1 MPVAL
6 PTMPATNAPPH
17 VVLLACPGAG
27 HVLPMAEFARRLAAD
42 HGFTAT
48 IITYSSLSLPT
59 QTQASMLASL
69 PAASVTFAALPAV
82 PLDDLPAD
90 ARVETRMLTVVAR
103 SMPHLRTLLADLVR
117 HRGVVAF
124 LADMFCAQ
132 ALPVATGL
140 SVPAYI
146 VYLSNLMLLSL
157 MIRLPELDA
166 ATTCEYRDLPE
177 PLRLPGSVPLRGAD
191 LLDTIQDRSDDAY
204 ALMVEMTRHFV
215 HADGFVVNTFDGM
228 ERDAVA
234 AFRELSVKGACP
246 PVYPVGPFV
255 RPCSGDAAAKHG
267 CLRWLD
273 GQPHGSVLYV
283 CFGSGG
289 TLSVEQTAELA
300 AGLEASGQRFLWVM
314 QFPSDKDG
322 SAAYFDDAADHGD
335 PTSFLPE
342 GFAER
347 TGNVGLCVPQ
357 WAPQVEVLRH
367 RAVGGFLSHC
377 GWNST
382 LEAAVVGV
390 PMLAWPLFAEQ
401 RMNAV
406 MLEER
411 AGVALRPASS
421 ARGGRRA
428 VVPREEVAAVVRE
441 LMAGEKG
448 DAARKRA
455 AEMKKAAAEAL
466 APEGPSFKA
475 LAAVVSRWKGAHVAL
490 ELELETNTVHV
501 NGEY

>member
-1 MPVAL
+1 MS
-6 PTMPATNAPPH
+6 ATNAPPH

-59 QTQASMLASL
+59 QTHASMLASL
-69 PAASVTFAALPAV
+69 PAASITFAALPAV

-90 ARVETRMLTVVAR
+90 ARVETRMLTVVTR
-103 SMPHLRTLLADLVR
+103 SMPHLCALLADVVR
-117 HRGVVAF
+117 ERRGVAAF

-132 ALPVATGL
+132 ALPVAAGL
-140 SVPAYI
+140 GVPACYI

-157 MIRLPELDA
+157 MLRLPELDA
-166 ATTCEYRDLPE
+166 ATSCEYRDLPE

-191 LLDTIQDRSDDAY
+191 LLDTIQDRSDPAY

-215 HADGFVVNTFDGM
+215 LADGFVVNTFDGM
-228 ERDAVA
+228 ERDAVV
-234 AFRELSVKGACP
+234 AFREMSDRGVCP
-246 PVYPVGPFV
+246 PVYPVGPF
-255 RPCSGDAAAKHG
+255 PD
-267 CLRWLD
+267 
-273 GQPHGSVLYV
+273 GSVLYV

-300 AGLEASGQRFLWVM
+300 AGLEASGQRFLWVT
-314 QFPSDKDG
+314 QSPSDKDG
-322 SAAYFDDAADHGD
+322 SAAYLDAAVDGHGD
-335 PTSFLPE
+335 PRSFLPE

-347 TGNVGLCVPQ
+347 TRDVGLCVPH
-357 WAPQVEVLRH
+357 WAPQVEVLHH

-382 LEAAVVGV
+382 LEAAEVGV

-421 ARGGRRA
+421 AAGRRT

-448 DAARKRA
+448 EAARKRA

-466 APEGPSFKA
+466 APEGASRKA
-475 LAAVVSRWKGAHVAL
+475 LAAVVSRWKGAHGGA
-490 ELELETNTVHV
+490 TK
-501 NGEY
+501 

>member
-1 MPVAL
+1 MS
-6 PTMPATNAPPH
+6 TTNAPPH

-48 IITYSSLSLPT
+48 IITYSTLSLPT
-59 QTQASMLASL
+59 QTKASMLASL

-90 ARVETRMLTVVAR
+90 ARVETRMLTVVTR
-103 SMPHLRTLLADLVR
+103 SMPHLRALLADLVR
-117 HRGVVAF
+117 DRDRGVAAF

-132 ALPVATGL
+132 ALPVAAGL
-140 SVPAYI
+140 GVPAYI

-157 MIRLPELDA
+157 MLRLPELDA
-166 ATTCEYRDLPE
+166 ATACEYRDLPE
-177 PLRLPGSVPLRGAD
+177 PIRLPGSVPLRGAD
-191 LLDTIQDRSDDAY
+191 LVDTIQDRSDPAY
-204 ALMVEMTRHFV
+204 ALMVEMTRHFAL
-215 HADGFVVNTFDGM
+215 ADGFVVNTFDGM
-228 ERDAVA
+228 ERDAVF
-234 AFRELSVKGACP
+234 AFQELSDRGACP

-255 RPCSGDAAAKHG
+255 RRPCSGDAAAARLG

-273 GQPHGSVLYV
+273 AQSDGSVLYV

-322 SAAYFDDAADHGD
+322 SAAYLDATVDGD

-347 TGNVGLCVPQ
+347 TRGVGLCVPH
-357 WAPQVEVLRH
+357 WAPQVEVLHH

-382 LEAAVVGV
+382 LEAAEVGV

-401 RMNAV
+401 RMNAA

-421 ARGGRRA
+421 AAARRA
-428 VVPREEVAAVVRE
+428 VVPRGEVAAVVRE

-448 DAARKRA
+448 EAARKRA
-455 AEMKKAAAEAL
+455 AEMKKAAAGAL
-466 APEGPSFKA
+466 APEGPSRMA
-475 LAAVVSRWKGAHVAL
+475 LAAVVSRWKGAHGGATS
-490 ELELETNTVHV
+490 EMARSR
-501 NGEY
+501 

>member
-1 MPVAL
+1 MS
-6 PTMPATNAPPH
+6 ATNAPPH

-59 QTQASMLASL
+59 QTHASMLASL
-69 PAASVTFAALPAV
+69 PAASITFAALPAV

-90 ARVETRMLTVVAR
+90 ARVETRMLTVVTR
-103 SMPHLRTLLADLVR
+103 SMPHLRALLADVVR
-117 HRGVVAF
+117 ERRGVAAF

-132 ALPVATGL
+132 ALPVAAGL
-140 SVPAYI
+140 GVPACYI
-146 VYLSNLMLLSL
+146 VNLSNLMLLSL
-157 MIRLPELDA
+157 MLRLPELDTA
-166 ATTCEYRDLPE
+166 ISCEYRDLPE

-191 LLDTIQDRSDDAY
+191 LLDTIQDRSDPAY

-215 HADGFVVNTFDGM
+215 LADGFVVNTFDGM

-234 AFRELSVKGACP
+234 AFREMSDRGACP

-255 RPCSGDAAAKHG
+255 RPCSGDVAAAKHG
-267 CLRWLD
+267 CLRCLD
-273 GQPHGSVLYV
+273 GQPDGSVLYV

-300 AGLEASGQRFLWVM
+300 AGLEASGQRFLWVT

-322 SAAYFDDAADHGD
+322 SAAYLDAAVDGHGD
-335 PTSFLPE
+335 PRSFLPE

-347 TGNVGLCVPQ
+347 TRDVGLCVPH
-357 WAPQVEVLRH
+357 WAPQVEVLHH

-382 LEAAVVGV
+382 LEAAEVGV

-421 ARGGRRA
+421 AAGRRA

-448 DAARKRA
+448 EAARKRA
-455 AEMKKAAAEAL
+455 AEMRKAAAEAL
-466 APEGPSFKA
+466 APEGASRKA
-475 LAAVVSRWKGAHVAL
+475 LAAVMSRWKGDL
-490 ELELETNTVHV
+490 
-501 NGEY
+501 GGCYK